1 MQKPNSQITGIEE
14 GEETHTQKDTETI
27 FKKIIEE
34 NFPSLKKEM
43 FSVLQEA

>member
-1 MQKPNSQITGIEE
+1 MQKPNSQITGR
-14 GEETHTQKDTETI
+14 GRRRNPYKKDAENN

-34 NFPSLKKEM
+34 NFPSLKKKM